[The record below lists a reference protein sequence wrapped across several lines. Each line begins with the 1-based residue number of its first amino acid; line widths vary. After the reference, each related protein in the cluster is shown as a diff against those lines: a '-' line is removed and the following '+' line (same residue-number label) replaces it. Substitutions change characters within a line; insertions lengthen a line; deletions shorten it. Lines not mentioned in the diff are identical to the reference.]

1 MKKVEYLDSLK
12 KNKADRRDRIYRAYR
27 RRNLFFKFGPVL
39 LLFMFNKNLLINLII
54 GALWIVFHT
63 MFFDHSD
70 IYPFRPSCS
79 VWFGVP
85 GSGKTTMASLLSRA
99 SRKFGY
105 KVLSNFELKEAY
117 RLDVS
122 DLGNIDMSFDGEGC
136 HVLLDEGQLDFDN
149 RNYMNFAKSAAPK
162 YFSLHRHMNN
172 RVDVFSQGYDID
184 KRIRDRCGSNGL
196 FYLKRFPIKGF
207 VYYRHIKKVL
217 FINKEDKQMIDGFEF
232 QGLPR
237 IVYSKS
243 VWGSFDT
250 LDLSMC
256 PKDKKEWALWSSD
269 EEDYSQRNYSK
280 A

>member
-1 MKKVEYLDSLK
+1 MKKIEYLDSLQ
-12 KNKADRRDRIYRAYR
+12 KNKRDRRERIFRAYR
-27 RRNLFFKFGPVL
+27 VKNFLFKFCPVL
-39 LLFMFNKNLLINLII
+39 LLFLFNKNLLINIII
-54 GALWIVFHT
+54 GGLWIVLHT

-70 IYPFRPSCS
+70 VYPFRPSVS
-79 VWFGVP
+79 IWFGVP
-85 GSGKTTMASLLSRA
+85 GSGKTTMASLLARS

-105 KVLSNFELKEAY
+105 NVLSNFELKDAY
-117 RLDVS
+117 RLEVT
-122 DLGNIDMSFDGEGC
+122 DLGKYDMSFGGEGC

-149 RNYMNFAKSAAPK
+149 RNYMNFAKSSAPM

-217 FINKEDKQMIDGFEF
+217 FINKDDKQMIDGFEF

-237 IVYSKS
+237 IIYSRG
-243 VWGSFDT
+243 VWSSFDT

-256 PKDKKEWALWSSD
+256 PKNKKEWTLWSTS
-269 EEDYSQRNYSK
+269 EE